1 MYNCQCEDSSEMCLE
16 HSVLGKVV
24 LVVVRGVSID
34 SSGRHA

>member
-24 LVVVRGVSID
+24 LVVRGVSID